1 VNSRPVNGDAEPGP
15 GELRLELAVY
25 GMHCQGC
32 AIALELGLG
41 EVNGVRQVQ
50 VDVPGQRVA
59 VVGQADVLQEPV
71 VRAKV
76 EELGYRLTPRTP
88 LLQRW
93 RRGGRTA
100 Q

>member
-1 VNSRPVNGDAEPGP
+1 VNSRPANGDAEPGP

-32 AIALELGLG
+32 ATALRLGLA
-41 EVNGVRQVQ
+41 EVDGVRQILGRCARPTGSRRRPSQ
-50 VDVPGQRVA
+50 
-59 VVGQADVLQEPV
+59 VLQEPA

-93 RRGGRTA
+93 RRGRPTA